1 MSTKPPGWYDDG
13 RGALRWWDGTQWT
26 EHVQTPDPES
36 DVTDGSVESDSERA
50 ASEATQPSAYDDPAD
65 SIDSL
70 FAPAGASESSRAA
83 DDSGASASAAA
94 TTSGPEWATDVG
106 VASPAASF
114 GVTAPE
120 GGHPPSAP
128 PGYPGGFQGGPAPS
142 GAFIAATEPKKSRL
156 WVIWVL
162 AGIVLLGLVILA
174 AILIPVLIGLF
185 GASNEE
191 EDAAVAAVELYDE
204 AWRENDCD
212 KFFEATTEG
221 NRAALQPPILD
232 CATFAAASQG
242 FIDSVQN
249 YEVTVNVVQQEG
261 DQVTV
266 ETTETYDSFFDAEG
280 NPTDV
285 ATTVE
290 DHYIYIVIPSGD
302 GWAINQSYRAEDA
315 E

>member
-1 MSTKPPGWYDDG
+1 MSTRPPGWYDDG

-26 EHVQTPDPES
+26 EHVQTPDAES
-36 DVTDGSVESDSERA
+36 DVNDESADSDLEPA
-50 ASEATQPSAYDDPAD
+50 APEAAQPSAYDDPAD

-70 FAPAGASESSRAA
+70 FAPAGASEASGAA
-83 DDSGASASAAA
+83 DKSAAA
-94 TTSGPEWATDVG
+94 ASGPAWATDVG

-120 GGHPPSAP
+120 GGSSPSAP

-156 WVIWVL
+156 WIIWVL

-174 AILIPVLIGLF
+174 TILIPVLIGLF
-185 GASNEE
+185 GASNAE

-212 KFFEATTEG
+212 KFFAATTEG
-221 NRAALQPPILD
+221 NRAALQPPLTD
-232 CATFAAASQG
+232 CETFAAASQG

-249 YEVTVNVVQQEG
+249 YEVTVNAVQQDG

-266 ETTETYDSFFDAEG
+266 QTTETYDSFFDAEG
-280 NPTDV
+280 NPTEV
-285 ATTVE
+285 ATPVV
-290 DHYIYIVIPSGD
+290 DRYIYIVVPSGD
-302 GWAINQSYRAEDA
+302 GWAIDQSYQAPPA
-315 E
+315 Q